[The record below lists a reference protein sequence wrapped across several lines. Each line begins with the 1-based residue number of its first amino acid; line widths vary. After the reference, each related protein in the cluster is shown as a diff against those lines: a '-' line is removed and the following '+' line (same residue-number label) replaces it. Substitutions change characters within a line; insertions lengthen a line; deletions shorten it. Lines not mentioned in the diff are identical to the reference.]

1 MAFAQSGKNF
11 PIKINGKRVDTPWH
25 VCHGV
30 FLRAENNLRDAIHEA
45 RARAYHTQTSEGDQ
59 HDLTAD
65 DGSLHHGCCGLHCGH
80 GGWSHH
86 SADR

>member
-1 MAFAQSGKNF
+1 MYNTLQVQGCYPATRLARGS
-11 PIKINGKRVDTPWH
+11 
-25 VCHGV
+25 
-30 FLRAENNLRDAIHEA
+30 LRAENNLRDAIHEA

-59 HDLTAD
+59 HNLTPD

-80 GGWSHH
+80 VEWSRR